1 MRGDSSG
8 FEKIGQNMAKTIT
21 DALGQFLAEQ
31 LNGELTTSTA
41 YDSTGYE
48 WRKIT
53 IVYDKK
59 KREYGEPVKKVSQSR
74 VGKDLDLI

>member
-1 MRGDSSG
+1 MSNPTEQLHDDLRRD
-8 FEKIGQNMAKTIT
+8 KIINE
-21 DALGQFLAEQ
+21 LQFLAEQ

-48 WRKIT
+48 WKKIT

-59 KREYGEPVKKVSQSR
+59 KRK
-74 VGKDLDLI
+74 

>member
-1 MRGDSSG
+1 MSNPTEQLHDDLRRD
-8 FEKIGQNMAKTIT
+8 KIINE
-21 DALGQFLAEQ
+21 LQFLAEQ
-31 LNGELTTSTA
+31 LNGELTNTTA

-59 KREYGEPVKKVSQSR
+59 KREYGEPVEKVSQSR
-74 VGKDLDLI
+74 VGKDLDLL

>member
-1 MRGDSSG
+1 MSNPTEQLHDDLRRD
-8 FEKIGQNMAKTIT
+8 KIIT
-21 DALGQFLAEQ
+21 ELQFLAEQ

-53 IVYDKK
+53 IVYDKQ
-59 KREYGEPVKKVSQSR
+59 KRK
-74 VGKDLDLI
+74 

>member
-1 MRGDSSG
+1 MSNPTEQLHDDLRRD
-8 FEKIGQNMAKTIT
+8 KIIKE
-21 DALGQFLAEQ
+21 LQFLAEQ
-31 LNGELTTSTA
+31 LNGELTNTTA

>member
-1 MRGDSSG
+1 MSNPTEQLHDDLRRD
-8 FEKIGQNMAKTIT
+8 KIINE
-21 DALGQFLAEQ
+21 LQFLAEQ

>member
-1 MRGDSSG
+1 MSNPTEQLHDDLRRD
-8 FEKIGQNMAKTIT
+8 KIINE
-21 DALGQFLAEQ
+21 LQFLAEE
-31 LNGELTTSTA
+31 LNGELTNTTA

>member
-1 MRGDSSG
+1 MSNPTEQLHDDLRRD
-8 FEKIGQNMAKTIT
+8 KIINE
-21 DALGQFLAEQ
+21 LQFLAEQ
-31 LNGELTTSTA
+31 LNGELTNTTA

-74 VGKDLDLI
+74 VGKDLDLL

>member
-1 MRGDSSG
+1 MSNPTEQLHDDLRRD
-8 FEKIGQNMAKTIT
+8 KIINE
-21 DALGQFLAEQ
+21 LQFLAEQ
-31 LNGELTTSTA
+31 LNGELTNTTA

-59 KREYGEPVKKVSQSR
+59 KREYGEPVDKPAHSR
-74 VGKDLDLI
+74 VGKDLDLL

>member
-1 MRGDSSG
+1 MSNPTEQLHDDLRRD
-8 FEKIGQNMAKTIT
+8 KIINE
-21 DALGQFLAEQ
+21 LQFLAEQ

-53 IVYDKK
+53 IVYDKQ
-59 KREYGEPVKKVSQSR
+59 KRK
-74 VGKDLDLI
+74 

>member
-1 MRGDSSG
+1 MSNPTEQLHDDLRRD
-8 FEKIGQNMAKTIT
+8 KIINE
-21 DALGQFLAEQ
+21 LRFLAEQ

-59 KREYGEPVKKVSQSR
+59 KRK
-74 VGKDLDLI
+74 

>member
-1 MRGDSSG
+1 MSEPVEQLHDDLRRD
-8 FEKIGQNMAKTIT
+8 KIINE
-21 DALGQFLAEQ
+21 LQFLAEQ
-31 LNGELTTSTA
+31 LNGELTNTTA

>member
-1 MRGDSSG
+1 MMSEPVEQLHDDLRRD
-8 FEKIGQNMAKTIT
+8 KIINE
-21 DALGQFLAEQ
+21 LQFLAEQ

-53 IVYDKK
+53 IVYDKQ
-59 KREYGEPVKKVSQSR
+59 KRK
-74 VGKDLDLI
+74 

>member
-1 MRGDSSG
+1 MSNPTEQLHDDLRRD
-8 FEKIGQNMAKTIT
+8 KIINE
-21 DALGQFLAEQ
+21 LQFLAEQ
-31 LNGELTTSTA
+31 LNGELTNTTA
-41 YDSTGYE
+41 YDSTGYD

-74 VGKDLDLI
+74 VGKDLDLL

>member
-1 MRGDSSG
+1 MSNPTEQLHDDLRRD
-8 FEKIGQNMAKTIT
+8 KIINE
-21 DALGQFLAEQ
+21 LQFLAEQ

-59 KREYGEPVKKVSQSR
+59 KRK
-74 VGKDLDLI
+74 

>member
-1 MRGDSSG
+1 MSNPIEQLHDDLRRD
-8 FEKIGQNMAKTIT
+8 KIINE
-21 DALGQFLAEQ
+21 LQFLAEQ
-31 LNGELTTSTA
+31 LNGELTNTTA

>member
-1 MRGDSSG
+1 MSNPTEQLHDDLRRD
-8 FEKIGQNMAKTIT
+8 KIINE
-21 DALGQFLAEQ
+21 LQFLAEQ
-31 LNGELTTSTA
+31 LNGELTNTTA

>member
-1 MRGDSSG
+1 MSNPTEQLHDDLRRD
-8 FEKIGQNMAKTIT
+8 KIIN
-21 DALGQFLAEQ
+21 DLQFLAEQ
-31 LNGELTTSTA
+31 LNGEITNTTA

>member
-1 MRGDSSG
+1 MSEPTEQLHDDLRRD
-8 FEKIGQNMAKTIT
+8 KIINE
-21 DALGQFLAEQ
+21 LQFLAEQ

-59 KREYGEPVKKVSQSR
+59 KRK
-74 VGKDLDLI
+74 

>member
-1 MRGDSSG
+1 MSNQTEQLHDDLRRD
-8 FEKIGQNMAKTIT
+8 KIINE
-21 DALGQFLAEQ
+21 LQFLAEQ
-31 LNGELTTSTA
+31 LNGELTNTTA